1 MTKMYLWWRR
11 LAEVEGGWRKKY
23 RQRDIENVRC
33 GVEERTSNRVSEI
46 VFNRERKEEI
56 LIKHRG
62 YEQETRKRGGC
73 FS

>member
-1 MTKMYLWWRR
+1 M
-11 LAEVEGGWRKKY
+11 AEVEGGWRKKY

-56 LIKHRG
+56 LIIDRG
-62 YEQETRKRGGC
+62 YEQETRKR
-73 FS
+73 